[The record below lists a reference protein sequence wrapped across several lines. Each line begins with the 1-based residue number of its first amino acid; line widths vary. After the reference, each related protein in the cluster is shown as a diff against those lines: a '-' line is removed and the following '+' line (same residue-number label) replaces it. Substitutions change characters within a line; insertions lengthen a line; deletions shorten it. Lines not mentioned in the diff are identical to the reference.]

1 MKFIRRCQLSV
12 EVSPNA
18 QGVAQ
23 SNLTIPEELTVEF
36 EISRQSLAS
45 SQEATFRVFNL
56 SQKTRGLIFKDP
68 YALTEFRAVQF
79 RAGYR
84 DDPVLPLCFNGFMRS
99 AVSYR
104 PSGGTEM
111 ITEIKAY
118 DGGLAMANGFTSQ
131 TIASGTSVATM
142 LSLLAK
148 QLPRI
153 SGSPVIGAF
162 PVTNKRGTVL
172 LGNTWALLLELSGG
186 LATIDNGQVKA
197 LNYNEAIAAEIPV
210 INSESGLLGSP
221 QRSSTKIDVEMLFE
235 PRLTLGQVV
244 QLESRDSKLF
254 NGTYKVM
261 GFTHRG
267 TISPAVAGACSSLVS
282 LFFGSSELQIV
293 QANLVQ

>member
-1 MKFIRRCQLSV
+1 MSV
-12 EVSPNA
+12 EVNPNA
-18 QGVAQ
+18 QGVTQ
-23 SNLTIPEELTVEF
+23 NNLTIPEELTIDF

-45 SQEATFRVFNL
+45 SQEATFRIYNL
-56 SQKTRGLIFKDP
+56 SAKTRGLIFKDP
-68 YALTEFRAVQF
+68 YALTEFRAIQF

-84 DDPVLPLCFNGFMRS
+84 DDPVLPLCFNGFIRS

-118 DGGLAMANGFTSQ
+118 DGGLAMANGFTTQ
-131 TIASGTSVATM
+131 TIASGTSIAQM
-142 LSLLAK
+142 ISLLAK

-153 SGSPVIGAF
+153 SGSPIVGAF

-172 LGNTWALLLELSGG
+172 VGNTWGLLLELSGG

-221 QRSSTKIDVEMLFE
+221 QRSTTKLDLEILFE
-235 PRLTLGQVV
+235 PRLTLGQII
-244 QLESRDSKLF
+244 QLVSTSNKLF
-254 NGTYKVM
+254 SGTYKVM
-261 GFTHRG
+261 GFVHRG
-267 TISPAVAGACSSLVS
+267 TISPAVAGPCSTTVS
-282 LFFGSSELQIV
+282 LFFGSSELQVV